1 MSVGQCLQLR
11 GPKHM
16 LHQHLSSSPL
26 PQGLR
31 QQHDGSTQAHQLLQ
45 NQKQQLEQMLQA
57 ALNQSWQQLKL
68 SWLLLMLLV
77 KVQEQ
82 GLMLQA

>member
-16 LHQHLSSSPL
+16 LQQHLSSSPL
-26 PQGLR
+26 QQ
-31 QQHDGSTQAHQLLQ
+31 QQHGGSTQAHQLLQ
-45 NQKQQLEQMLQA
+45 NQKQQLEQVLQA

-68 SWLLLMLLV
+68 SWLLLMQLV